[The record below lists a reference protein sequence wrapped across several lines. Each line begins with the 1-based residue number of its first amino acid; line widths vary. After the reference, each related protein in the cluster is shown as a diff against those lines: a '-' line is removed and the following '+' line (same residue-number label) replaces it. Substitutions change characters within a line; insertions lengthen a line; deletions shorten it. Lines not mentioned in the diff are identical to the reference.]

1 MIKISIIIPAYNEE
15 NTIIELLERVK
26 KIEIQGIKKEV
37 IVIDDCSK
45 DNTLSLLKEN
55 KNLYDFLI
63 KLPKNSGKG
72 NAVKEGLIRA
82 GGDYIL
88 FQDADLEYDP
98 KDYVKLLEPVLRLNA
113 DLVIGSR
120 LVASQLTRVYYFW
133 HKVGNKFITF
143 LFNIINNTTFTDIYS
158 CYVVFRANLINPQK
172 LSTNGWEQQAE
183 ILSKVVAKSKSF
195 YEVPVNYYGRFL
207 NALRC
212 RELYRITVGSYE
224 LLADGQVDITL
235 TLGAQGGEESNI
247 AKLLAADA
255 SWEAGDIAMQ
265 TFGGFSF
272 SEEYNIERKFR
283 ETRLYRIA
291 PISTNMILA
300 YLSHKVLGLPRSY

>member
-1 MIKISIIIPAYNEE
+1 MKKISIIMPAYNEE
-15 NTIIELLERVK
+15 NTIIEILERVK
-26 KIEIQGIKKEV
+26 KIEIEGIKKEV

-55 KNLYDFLI
+55 KDLYDFLI
-63 KLPKNSGKG
+63 KLSKNSGKG

-82 GGDYIL
+82 SGDYIL

-98 KDYVKLLEPVLRLNA
+98 KDYVKLLEPVLHLNA

-172 LSTNGWEQQAE
+172 LSTSGWEQQAE

-195 YEVPVNYYGRFL
+195 YEVPVNYYGR
-207 NALRC
+207 
-212 RELYRITVGSYE
+212 SYE
-224 LLADGQVDITL
+224 EGKKIRPHNAIPVIL
-235 TLGAQGGEESNI
+235 TILI
-247 AKLLAADA
+247 KR
-255 SWEAGDIAMQ
+255 I
-265 TFGGFSF
+265 
-272 SEEYNIERKFR
+272 FR
-283 ETRLYRIA
+283 
-291 PISTNMILA
+291 
-300 YLSHKVLGLPRSY
+300 